1 MDKRKQRLLIG
12 VGVAIVGY
20 FVFKKYGAKWFAPK
34 LAKPSVQTNGD
45 QLNFLN
51 ASGGSDFIAQQYD
64 PNTNSTWISYQGS
77 SVVGYW
83 QKGKIKEGTPIFGL
97 T

>member
-1 MDKRKQRLLIG
+1 MDKIKQRLLIG
-12 VGVAIVGY
+12 VGFAIVGY
-20 FVFKKYGAKWFAPK
+20 IVFKKYGAKWFAPK
-34 LAKPSVQTNGD
+34 LVEPSVQTNGD

-51 ASGGSDFIAQQYD
+51 ANGGSDFIAQQYD
-64 PNTNSTWISYQGS
+64 ANTNSTWISYQGS

-83 QKGKIKEGTPIFGL
+83 QKGKIKEGTPIHGL